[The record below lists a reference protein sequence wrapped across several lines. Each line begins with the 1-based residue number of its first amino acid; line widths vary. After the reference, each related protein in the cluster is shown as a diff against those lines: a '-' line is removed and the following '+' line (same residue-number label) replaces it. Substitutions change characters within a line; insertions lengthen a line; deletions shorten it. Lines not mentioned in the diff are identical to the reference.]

1 LPKGC
6 AYVVADE
13 PLIDACVEKA
23 KEIEKDFL

>member
-1 LPKGC
+1 LPDGC

-23 KEIEKDFL
+23 KEI